1 MESKYAKQFKKGILE
16 IIILKL
22 LSKKEMYGYQIVSE
36 MEERGNV
43 FNLREGTLYPI
54 LYRLED
60 DGMIESRWEQSG
72 SRNVPRKY
80 YAITPSGKDLLKE
93 ATEQW
98 LEFAYT
104 VEKVLKD

>member
-60 DGMIESRWEQSG
+60 DGMIESRWEQSA
-72 SRNVPRKY
+72 SRKVPRKY